1 MRMGVAREQARPA
14 TDVVVTTASAAAR
27 PKPSTFGQWWV
38 LTTRLVGPSLRNGEV
53 LLSVGSTVLFTA
65 GWYIPLNHIMGARS
79 GMSSYAQF
87 LLPLIALQGIAFAS
101 EAGALRASTDA
112 VTGINRRFESMP
124 IGLLTPLAARTSTSV
139 YRCVI
144 GTATAVICG
153 YVIGF
158 RFHRGLEY
166 AVAFC
171 LFLILIGVV
180 LSYLADVLGTTS
192 KNAEATTQWLLMP
205 QLIFGL
211 LSVGIQPVEHFPH
224 WIQPVVRNQP
234 ISQFV
239 YVLRALAGDTTP
251 AAGSVTWSVVAPSL
265 AWIVGAITIA
275 VPLSVTLLLRRP

>member
-1 MRMGVAREQARPA
+1 MTAALTVARPR
-14 TDVVVTTASAAAR
+14 
-27 PKPSTFGQWWV
+27 PSTFRQWWV
-38 LTTRLVGPSLRNGEV
+38 LTTRLVTPSLRNGEV
-53 LLSVGSTVLFTA
+53 LVSVGSVVIFTA
-65 GWYIPLNHIMGARS
+65 GWYIPLNHIMGPRS

-87 LLPLIALQGIAFAS
+87 LMPLIALQGIAFAS

-112 VTGINRRFESMP
+112 VTGISRRFESMP
-124 IGLLTPLAARTSTSV
+124 IAMLTPLAARTSTSV

-144 GTATAVICG
+144 GTAAALICG
-153 YVIGF
+153 HVIGF
-158 RFHRGLEY
+158 RFHRGLVY

-180 LSYLADVLGTTS
+180 LSYLADLMGTTS
-192 KNAEATTQWLLMP
+192 KNPEATTQWLLLP

-211 LSVGIQPVEHFPH
+211 LSVGIQPAEGFPH

-251 AAGSVTWSVVAPSL
+251 GAGSVTWPVVGPSV
-265 AWIVGAITIA
+265 AWIVGAITIT
-275 VPLSVTLLLRRP
+275 VPLSVILLLRRP